1 MKKRWIACLAIGILL
16 LGLTACKENTEQRTP
31 PVALPEAGDAA
42 SLPKDSE
49 VRRQPEKIALYPF
62 TQEELS
68 AGRAAAEAKL
78 EEFAGEPGVSTYTV
92 ERVAFDPIMTDVHNR
107 QEMAGAPVSGWTEK
121 EYYANRMSFAV
132 TYSAAYDHEKTFQQD
147 VQHGVIGIH
156 LARETDGGPW
166 TVVSFGLPVEEHSG
180 EAMTQAELDAQK
192 GVSGRLLGGYLL
204 ADGTGWLY
212 FCDEDGSCWFLR
224 K

>member
-1 MKKRWIACLAIGILL
+1 MKKRWIACLMMGILL
-16 LGLTACKENTEQRTP
+16 LGLTACKENAAREAP
-31 PVALPEAGDAA
+31 PVALPEAGDEAF
-42 SLPKDSE
+42 LTEDTE
-49 VRRQPEKIALYPF
+49 VRRQPEEIALHPF

-68 AGRAAAEAKL
+68 EGQAAVEAEL
-78 EEFAGEPGVSTYTV
+78 EKFAGEPGVTTYTV

-107 QEMAGAPVSGWTEK
+107 QEMVGAPVSGWTER

-147 VQHGVIGIH
+147 VQHGKIGIH
-156 LARETDGGPW
+156 LAREKDSGLW
-166 TVVSFGLPVEEHSG
+166 TVVNFGLPVEEHSG
-180 EAMTQAELDAQK
+180 EAMTQAELDGQK

-204 ADGTGWLY
+204 ADGTRWLY
-212 FCDEDGSCWFLR
+212 FYNEDGCWFLR